1 MADKVEIVTY
11 NKICSLLNE
20 EVEFLQPEKIIYD
33 KWEESCRKKMRGAKC
48 SNAQNC
54 IDNEINCKW
63 SNGKGPDYLKDY

>member
-1 MADKVEIVTY
+1 MADKIEIVTY
-11 NKICSLLNE
+11 NKICSLLKE
-20 EVEFLQPEKIIYD
+20 EVEFLQPERIIFD
-33 KWEESCRKKMRGAKC
+33 KWKESCRQKMRGAEC